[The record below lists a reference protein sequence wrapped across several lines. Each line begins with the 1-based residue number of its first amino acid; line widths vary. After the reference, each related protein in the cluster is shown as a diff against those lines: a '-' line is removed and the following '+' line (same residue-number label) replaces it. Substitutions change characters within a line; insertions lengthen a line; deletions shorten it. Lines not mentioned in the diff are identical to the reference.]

1 MRIRNSR
8 FGNLTGPAQGDMLAG
23 DAGNNVTDGCAGNDT
38 LNGGG
43 GEDNLPGG
51 TGDDNP
57 LNGAGAEIAD
67 SFDVPKITDVA
78 GPDTAVTQQDPG
90 ASRATEAAKGM
101 CKAPPVARFG
111 PSVPGG
117 TLG

>member
-1 MRIRNSR
+1 
-8 FGNLTGPAQGDMLAG
+8 MLAG
-23 DAGNNVTDGCAGNDT
+23 DAGNNVTDGGAGNDT
-38 LNGGG
+38 LTGGG
-43 GEDNLPGG
+43 GEDNLLGG

-57 LNGAGAEIAD
+57 LNGAEVEIAD

-90 ASRATEAAKGM
+90 ASRLTEAAEGM

>member
-1 MRIRNSR
+1 MRIWNSG
-8 FGNLTGPAQGDMLAG
+8 FENLTGPAQGDMLAG
-23 DAGNNVTDGCAGNDT
+23 DAGNNVTDGGAGNDT
-38 LNGGG
+38 LTGGG
-43 GEDNLPGG
+43 GQDNLPGG

-57 LNGAGAEIAD
+57 LNGAGVEIAD

-78 GPDTAVTQQDPG
+78 GPDPAATQQDPG
-90 ASRATEAAKGM
+90 ATEAAEGM

-111 PSVPGG
+111 PSVPEG

>member
-1 MRIRNSR
+1 MRIRDSG
-8 FGNLTGPAQGDMLAG
+8 FGNLTGPAQGDRLAG
-23 DAGNNVTDGCAGNDT
+23 DAGNNVTDGGAGNGT
-38 LNGGG
+38 LTGGG
-43 GEDNLPGG
+43 GEDNLLGG

-57 LNGAGAEIAD
+57 LNGAGVEIAD
-67 SFDVPKITDVA
+67 SFDVPEITDVA

-90 ASRATEAAKGM
+90 ASRVTEAAEGM